1 MPMMHRRGFYGT
13 GSSVRANG
21 TSDLPQRPTRSV
33 VNAFLVRLVHCD
45 VLQSEGVVLDGLG

>member
-1 MPMMHRRGFYGT
+1 MHRRSFYGT

-33 VNAFLVRLVHCD
+33 VNAFFVRLVHCD